1 MKHGKQIT
9 HNCSTVSAWCS
20 DDSFF
25 FFPLYYHLEVIH
37 VASYQYTAT
46 NCIMI
51 SKDSSS
57 PPTCFLHTKTTTSSM
72 SFVGS
77 IPEFSRKC
85 LKRTLD
91 RERLLIRHCVQVVT
105 ASVHGSIAVRR
116 VKLF

>member
-25 FFPLYYHLEVIH
+25 FFRYTIILKSST

-57 PPTCFLHTKTTTSSM
+57 PPTCFLHTKTPRRQCPSLDPSQN
-72 SFVGS
+72 SPAS
-77 IPEFSRKC
+77 A
-85 LKRTLD
+85 LK
-91 RERLLIRHCVQVVT
+91 ELLTV
-105 ASVHGSIAVRR
+105 SVC
-116 VKLF
+116 

>member
-20 DDSFF
+20 DDSF
-25 FFPLYYHLEVIH
+25 PLYYHLEVIH
-37 VASYQYTAT
+37 RSILPVHRDKLHHDLQGQFL
-46 NCIMI
+46 
-51 SKDSSS
+51 S
-57 PPTCFLHTKTTTSSM
+57 PCVFFTHENPASSM

-105 ASVHGSIAVRR
+105 ASVPGSIAVRR